1 MKIVFLGNYPIMNF
15 KQYISLKHDINV
27 SAYWNYNLV
36 STLSKKN
43 DVEIYVLSAFH
54 GLKKD
59 AIFKHEN
66 VNHHFIKISKVKN
79 LFTGYMH
86 THRKLLKAISNIK
99 PDIVAGVGTEHIY
112 AYTAVKSGYPHVVTI
127 HGIMRNVIKKEKKI
141 ITRHKYFYL
150 LEKYVLKN
158 SKNII
163 SINPF
168 VNKNLGNLIKGKIF
182 NVENCI
188 PESFFDY
195 SLEKKQSTNILKLVF
210 VGTIEPRKGVLD
222 LLLACV
228 KLKDSN
234 IDFSLDIIGSV
245 PSNYSDYFNKMK
257 EIVNQKLNKSNI
269 KFHGHLP
276 QNEIANLVFNS
287 SALILPSFE
296 ETAPMVI
303 SEAMALGTIVIST
316 KVAGIPWMIDDKVT
330 GLLFTPGNYEELF
343 SKIFFILEAGEENIR
358 MSKKARLKSE
368 KLYHPNMVADK
379 TYGVYKEIIG
389 K

>member
-1 MKIVFLGNYPIMNF
+1 MKIIFLGNYPIMNF
-15 KQYISLKHDINV
+15 KNYISLKHDIN
-27 SAYWNYNLV
+27 SSSNWNYNLV
-36 STLSKKN
+36 SNLAKKN

-99 PDIVAGVGTEHIY
+99 PDIVAGIGTEHIY

-195 SLEKKQSTNILKLVF
+195 SINNKQSTNILKLVF
-210 VGTIEPRKGVLD
+210 VGTIAPRKGVLD
-222 LLLACV
+222 LLLACSE
-228 KLKDSN
+228 LKKSN
-234 IDFSLDIIGSV
+234 IDFSLDIIGSAL
-245 PSNYSDYFNKMK
+245 SNYSDFYNNLKGFIDK
-257 EIVNQKLNKSNI
+257 ELNESNI
-269 KFHGHLP
+269 RFHGHLA
-276 QNEIANLVFNS
+276 QDEIASLVFNS
-287 SALILPSFE
+287 SVLILPSIV

-316 KVAGIPWMIDDKVT
+316 KVAGIPWMIDDNVT
-330 GLLFTPGNYEELF
+330 GLLFTPGNYKELF
-343 SKIFFILEAGEENIR
+343 KKILVILNSDIESINLSKQ
-358 MSKKARLKSE
+358 ARLKAE
-368 KLYHPNMVADK
+368 KLYHPSVVADK
-379 TYGVYKEIIG
+379 TYNVYREIINN
-389 K
+389 